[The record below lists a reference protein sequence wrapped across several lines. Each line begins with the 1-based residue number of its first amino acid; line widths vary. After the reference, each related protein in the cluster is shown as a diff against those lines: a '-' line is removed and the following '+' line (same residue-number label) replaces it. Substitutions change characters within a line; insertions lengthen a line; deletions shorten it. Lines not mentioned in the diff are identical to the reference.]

1 MTVDLFSVG
10 IRPAAGILLAIPYSA
25 RVDVALGGIVAA
37 AMVVVFLAGWRL
49 TRAMW
54 RTTKAMRLRQRR
66 EIVRLAQGGEPVA
79 ESSQAA
85 VVRAY
90 AEARLRWSDSWPY
103 RAFIRVLYPMWMALS
118 FAYPSAVNASYGH
131 VGRAVG
137 GAAFILV
144 CAVPLVY
151 EVRSNRR
158 FRRTAAINGWST
170 TGRSEESVRQ
180 TPDS

>member
-118 FAYPSAVNASYGH
+118 FAYPSAVGLDGGSEQKLRAPGRNRTCDTRFRKPLRYPLRQIRNAS
-131 VGRAVG
+131 
-137 GAAFILV
+137 AAR
-144 CAVPLVY
+144 P
-151 EVRSNRR
+151 S
-158 FRRTAAINGWST
+158 
-170 TGRSEESVRQ
+170 
-180 TPDS
+180 